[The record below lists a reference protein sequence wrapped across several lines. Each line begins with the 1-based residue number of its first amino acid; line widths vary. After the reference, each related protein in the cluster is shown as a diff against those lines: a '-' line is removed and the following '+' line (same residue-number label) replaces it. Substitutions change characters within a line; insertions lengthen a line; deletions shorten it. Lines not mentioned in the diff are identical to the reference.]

1 MSEVLRAFLSLTP
14 VLVFL
19 AALTLLDS
27 FRLVAVGRVLRAL
40 AYGAAAALVLLF
52 VARAI
57 LGTGVVSATFY
68 RHYFGPVLEELG
80 KAALVIAAIRW
91 KRVGFMVDAAILGF
105 ATGAGF
111 AAAENV
117 YYLLNLASPNLLSWV
132 VRGFGTAVM
141 HGSTTAVVG
150 IASVALVT
158 RLGGERLA
166 AFLPGLGIAIVA
178 HSVFNHFVLPP
189 VLMSGVL
196 IVSFSTLVVVVFE
209 RSEHLLRDWLEIGLG
224 TDMELLEML
233 RSGTIR
239 ETRVGVYLRSLT
251 NRFPGEVLADM
262 LCYLAVMVE
271 LSIKAKVALL
281 ARRAGLPMPA
291 DPEIAERLTEL
302 RHLERNIG
310 TTGRLAL
317 APLLRVSSRDL
328 WQLSLLETD
337 GARRAPDRG

>member
-1 MSEVLRAFLSLTP
+1 MSEVARALLSLTP

-27 FRLVAVGRVLRAL
+27 FRLVALSRVLRAL
-40 AYGAAAALVLLF
+40 LYGAVVAVVVML

-57 LGTGVVSATFY
+57 LGTGMVSAPFY
-68 RHYFGPVLEELG
+68 ARYDAPILEELG
-80 KAALVIAAIRW
+80 KAALVIVAIRR

-117 YYLLNLASPNLLSWV
+117 YYLLSLANPNLFLWLL
-132 VRGFGTAVM
+132 RGFGTAVM

-150 IASVALVT
+150 ITSVALAT
-158 RLGGERLA
+158 RLGGERLT
-166 AFLPGLGIAIVA
+166 AFLPGLGIAILTHA
-178 HSVFNHFVLPP
+178 IFNHFVLPP
-189 VLMSGVL
+189 LLMSSLL
-196 IVSFSTLVVVVFE
+196 ILTFSALVVVVFE
-209 RSEHLLRDWLEIGLG
+209 RSEHLLRDWLEVGLG

-239 ETRVGVYLRSLT
+239 DTRVGVYLRSLT
-251 NRFPGEVLADM
+251 DRFPGEVLADM

-271 LSIKAKVALL
+271 LSIKAKVTLL
-281 ARRAGLPMPA
+281 ARRAGLQLPA

-302 RHLERNIG
+302 RHLEHNIG
-310 TTGRLAL
+310 ATGKLAL

-337 GARRAPDRG
+337 GAQRPV